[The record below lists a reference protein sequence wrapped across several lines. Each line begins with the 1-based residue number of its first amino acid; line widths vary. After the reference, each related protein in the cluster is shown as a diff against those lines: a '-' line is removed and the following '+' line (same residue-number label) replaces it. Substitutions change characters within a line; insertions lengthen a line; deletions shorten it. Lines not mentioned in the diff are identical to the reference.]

1 MATPAPLVPVNP
13 IDDDAEITVSAAELR
28 EMRDELQRFMM
39 EYRFGLQEVETK
51 IGILRDEFLLTHD
64 YNPIEHVSSRVKSPD
79 SLVEKVQRKG
89 IDGDFASIR
98 RRITDIAGIR
108 ITCSFTADVYRL
120 FDLLTAQD
128 DVRVLQVKD
137 YIASPKPNGY
147 KSLHAILEVPVFLS
161 TGRIEVPVEVQFR
174 TIAMDFWASLEH
186 KIYYKYAT
194 RVPDELLESLKDAAH
209 TAAELDTRMER
220 LHGVIRGGGAGAIR
234 GGGAG
239 AIRGEGSRPGRPGTV
254 SVREI
259 TSSPATTT
267 APTDASPTPGAA
279 DASPGTAGRVGPAS
293 PRPHRD
299 DPEVRAV

>member
-1 MATPAPLVPVNP
+1 MATPAPLVPATAS
-13 IDDDAEITVSAAELR
+13 DEGEITVSPSELR
-28 EMRDELQRFMM
+28 ELRDELQRFMM

-194 RVPDELLESLKDAAH
+194 RVPDELLASLKDAAD
-209 TAAELDTRMER
+209 TAAELDARMER
-220 LHGVIRGGGAGAIR
+220 LHRQIRGGSAGQTAPL
-234 GGGAG
+234 A
-239 AIRGEGSRPGRPGTV
+239 
-254 SVREI
+254 VREI
-259 TSSPATTT
+259 TERIAPAPSPAPA
-267 APTDASPTPGAA
+267 APG
-279 DASPGTAGRVGPAS
+279 G
-293 PRPHRD
+293 D
-299 DPEVRAV
+299 DEARLV

>member
-1 MATPAPLVPVNP
+1 MATPAPLVPATAS
-13 IDDDAEITVSAAELR
+13 DEGEITVSPSELR
-28 EMRDELQRFMM
+28 ELRDELQRFMM

-98 RRITDIAGIR
+98 QSITDIAGIR

-137 YIASPKPNGY
+137 YIASPKSNGY

-194 RVPDELLESLKDAAH
+194 RVPDELLASLKDAAD
-209 TAAELDTRMER
+209 TAAELDARMER
-220 LHGVIRGGGAGAIR
+220 LHRQIRGGSAGQTAPL
-234 GGGAG
+234 A
-239 AIRGEGSRPGRPGTV
+239 
-254 SVREI
+254 VREI
-259 TSSPATTT
+259 TAALAPTEQSEVSPAPPAPSRGGSGVGT
-267 APTDASPTPGAA
+267 AAT
-279 DASPGTAGRVGPAS
+279 SPGDVTEA
-293 PRPHRD
+293 RP
-299 DPEVRAV
+299 V